1 MGTNR
6 AKARELAKK
15 HLAAGD
21 ALGWFEPLYTSAAG
35 DPRAISWADMRP
47 NPNLLSWL
55 ASPQADQLGK
65 RALVVG
71 CGLGDDAEE
80 LARRGQQVTAF
91 DVAPTAV
98 DWCRRRFPQSAVAYV
113 VADLLQPPDAW
124 RGAFDFV
131 FEAYTLQVLPPAVR
145 KQAMQNLAAC
155 VAPGGA
161 LLVIARGREPHEPE
175 GDMPWPLTRAELS
188 SLETAG
194 LKCESFEDYLDAEDP
209 PVRRF
214 RATYR
219 RGSQNL

>member
-1 MGTNR
+1 MGTSR
-6 AKARELAKK
+6 AKARELAKQ
-15 HLAAGD
+15 HLAVGD
-21 ALGWFEPLYTSAAG
+21 AVGWFEPLYTSAAG
-35 DPRAISWADMRP
+35 DPRAISWADMCP
-47 NPNLLSWL
+47 NPNLLAWL
-55 ASPQADQLGK
+55 AGPHGGQLGT

-80 LARRGQQVTAF
+80 LARRGQQLTAF
-91 DVAPTAV
+91 DVAATAV

-131 FEAYTLQVLPPAVR
+131 FEAYTLQVLPPQVR

-155 VAPGGA
+155 IAPGGT

-175 GDMPWPLTRAELS
+175 GDMPWPLMRAELS
-188 SLETAG
+188 TLERVG
-194 LKCESFEDYLDAEDP
+194 LTCESFEDYLDAEDP

-219 RGSQNL
+219 RESKNH